1 MPKIVMLYQYLSYS
15 LAFINVALDNVI
27 RYSYA
32 INAQKII
39 VMAQNSYAIP
49 IYSIQSNIQT
59 KNISTSQIFKPA
71 YPPPPSP
78 VN

>member
-32 INAQKII
+32 INAQKL
-39 VMAQNSYAIP
+39 
-49 IYSIQSNIQT
+49 
-59 KNISTSQIFKPA
+59 
-71 YPPPPSP
+71 
-78 VN
+78 